1 MSQIERIPP
10 HSIEAEKS
18 VLGACLLDS
27 DITAEVQAILRPE
40 DFYADAHKEIW
51 ATIVSMAE
59 QHSPVDVLTV
69 SEELKK
75 RRTLEMAG
83 GRAYIAELSGEV
95 PSTANAIQYAQIVA
109 EKAILRRLIKTSG
122 DIMDSAFAEQRPT
135 EDILNHAEQSVFEI
149 SQGRTKSGYVALA
162 DVLKENLGI
171 LDELAKNK
179 DGLTGLATGF
189 RDLDKMTAGLQKGNL
204 IILAARPAM
213 GKTSFALSLC
223 HNAATKKDA
232 KILFVSLEMAETEL
246 GSKLLS
252 IESKVDLGK
261 LKVGNV
267 NEDDWKKIYVAVDR
281 LAKAGIYIDTTPG
294 ADIAGIRS
302 RARRLKADKEKGL
315 DLLVVDYLQ
324 LMSID
329 SRTNSLRED
338 ITQLSRQFKQLAR
351 ELDIPIIL
359 LSQLSRKPDERSD
372 HRPMLSD
379 LRESGS
385 IEPDADVVIFLYR
398 DEVYDENTPEPGIAE
413 VIVSKQRS
421 GPTGT
426 VKVAWLA
433 NQTRFAD
440 AVRESTPKPL

>member
-1 MSQIERIPP
+1 
-10 HSIEAEKS
+10 
-18 VLGACLLDS
+18 
-27 DITAEVQAILRPE
+27 
-40 DFYADAHKEIW
+40 
-51 ATIVSMAE
+51 
-59 QHSPVDVLTV
+59 V

-83 GRAYIAELSGEV
+83 GRAYVAELSGEV
-95 PSTANAIQYAQIVA
+95 PSTANAIEYAQIVA
-109 EKAILRRLIKTSG
+109 EKAILRRLIRTSG
-122 DIMDSAFAEQRPT
+122 DIMDSAFAEQKPT
-135 EDILNHAEQSVFEI
+135 EDILNHAEQAVFEI
-149 SQGRTKSGYVALA
+149 SQGRTKSGYVALS
-162 DVLKENLGI
+162 DVLKENLVM
-171 LDELAKNK
+171 LDELSRNK
-179 DGLTGLATGF
+179 DGLTGLSTGF

-213 GKTSFALSLC
+213 GKTSFALSLA
-223 HNAATKKDA
+223 HNAATKKNA

-267 NEDDWKKIYVAVDR
+267 NEDDWKKLYVAVDR
-281 LAKAGIYIDTTPG
+281 LANAGIYIDTTPG

-329 SRTNSLRED
+329 SRSNSLRED
-338 ITQLSRQFKQLAR
+338 VTQLSRQFKQLAR
-351 ELDIPIIL
+351 ELEIPIIL
-359 LSQLSRKPDERSD
+359 LSQLSRKPEERSD

-385 IEPDADVVIFLYR
+385 IEQDADVVLFLYR
-398 DEVYDENTPEPGIAE
+398 DEVYDQNTPEPGIAE
-413 VIVSKQRS
+413 VIIAKQRS

-440 AVRESTPKPL
+440 AARENTPKPL

>member
-18 VLGACLLDS
+18 VLGACLLEKNV
-27 DITAEVQAILRPE
+27 IAEVQAILRPD
-40 DFYADAHKEIW
+40 DFYSDAHKEIW
-51 ATIVSMAE
+51 STIISLSE
-59 QHSPVDVLTV
+59 RSLPVDVLTV

-95 PSTANAIQYAQIVA
+95 PSTANAIEYAQLVA
-109 EKAILRRLIKTSG
+109 EKAILRRLIRTSG
-122 DIMDSAFAEQRPT
+122 EIMDNAFAEARPT
-135 EDILNHAEQSVFEI
+135 EDILNHAEQAVFEI
-149 SQGRTKSGYVALA
+149 SQGRTKSGYVALP
-162 DVLKENLGI
+162 DVLKENLVM
-171 LDELAKNK
+171 LDELSKNK
-179 DGLTGLATGF
+179 DGLTGLSTGF
-189 RDLDKMTAGLQKGNL
+189 RDLDDKTAGLQKGNL

-223 HNAATKKDA
+223 HNAALKKNA
-232 KILFVSLEMAETEL
+232 KIMFVSLEMAETEL

-261 LKVGNV
+261 LKVGNL

-281 LAKAGIYIDTTPG
+281 LAGANIFIDTTPG

-302 RARRLKADKEKGL
+302 RARRLKADKDKGL

-329 SRTNSLRED
+329 SRSSSLREYV
-338 ITQLSRQFKQLAR
+338 TQLSRQFKQLAR

-359 LSQLSRKPDERSD
+359 LSQLSRKPEERSD

-385 IEPDADVVIFLYR
+385 IEQDADVVIFLYR

-413 VIVSKQRS
+413 VIIAKQRS

-426 VKVAWLA
+426 VKVAWLG

-440 AVRESTPKPL
+440 AARESTPKPL

>member
-18 VLGACLLDS
+18 VLGACLLEKNV
-27 DITAEVQAILRPE
+27 IAEIQAILRPD

-51 ATIVSMAE
+51 STIISLSE
-59 QHSPVDVLTV
+59 RSLPVDVLTV

-83 GRAYIAELSGEV
+83 GRSYIAELSGEV
-95 PSTANAIQYAQIVA
+95 PSTANAIEYAQIVA
-109 EKAILRRLIKTSG
+109 EKAILRRLIRTSS
-122 DIMDSAFAEQRPT
+122 DVIDTAFAEQKPT
-135 EDILNHAEQSVFEI
+135 EDILNNAEQAVFEI
-149 SQGRTKSGYVALA
+149 SQGRTKSGYVALP
-162 DVLKENLGI
+162 DVLKENLVM

-223 HNAATKKDA
+223 HNAALKKNA
-232 KILFVSLEMAETEL
+232 KIMFVSLEMAETEL
-246 GSKLLS
+246 GAKLLS

-261 LKVGNV
+261 LKVGNL

-281 LAKAGIYIDTTPG
+281 LAGANIFIDTTPG

-302 RARRLKADKEKGL
+302 RARRLKADKDKGL

-324 LMSID
+324 LTSID
-329 SRTNSLRED
+329 SRSNSLRED
-338 ITQLSRQFKQLAR
+338 VTQLSRQFKQLAR
-351 ELDIPIIL
+351 ELEIPIIL
-359 LSQLSRKPDERSD
+359 LSQLSRKPEERSD

-385 IEPDADVVIFLYR
+385 IEQDADVVIFLYR
-398 DEVYDENTPEPGIAE
+398 DEVYDENTPDPGIAE
-413 VIVSKQRS
+413 VIIAKQRS
-421 GPTGT
+421 GPTGM

-440 AVRESTPKPL
+440 AARESTPKPL

>member
-1 MSQIERIPP
+1 MSPIERIPP

-18 VLGACLLDS
+18 VLGACLLEK
-27 DITAEVQAILRPE
+27 DIIAEIQAILRPD
-40 DFYADAHKEIW
+40 DFYADPHKEIW
-51 ATIVSMAE
+51 STILSLSE
-59 QHSPVDVLTV
+59 RSLPVDVLTV

-83 GRAYIAELSGEV
+83 GRAYVAELSGEV
-95 PSTANAIQYAQIVA
+95 PSTANAIEYAQIVA
-109 EKAILRRLIKTSG
+109 EKAILRRLIRTSG
-122 DIMDSAFAEQRPT
+122 DIMDSAFAEQKPT
-135 EDILNHAEQSVFEI
+135 EDILNHAEQAVFEI
-149 SQGRTKSGYVALA
+149 SQGRTKSGYVALS
-162 DVLKENLGI
+162 DVLKENLVM
-171 LDELAKNK
+171 LDELSRNK
-179 DGLTGLATGF
+179 DGLTGLSTGF

-213 GKTSFALSLC
+213 GKTSFALSLA
-223 HNAATKKDA
+223 HNAATKKNA

-267 NEDDWKKIYVAVDR
+267 NEDDWKKLYVAVDR
-281 LAKAGIYIDTTPG
+281 LANAGIYIDTTPG

-329 SRTNSLRED
+329 SRSNSLRED
-338 ITQLSRQFKQLAR
+338 VTQLSRQFKQLAR
-351 ELDIPIIL
+351 ELEIPIIL
-359 LSQLSRKPDERSD
+359 LSQLSRKPEERSD

-385 IEPDADVVIFLYR
+385 IEQDADVVLFLYR
-398 DEVYDENTPEPGIAE
+398 DEVYDQNTPEPGIAE
-413 VIVSKQRS
+413 VIIAKQRS

-440 AVRESTPKPL
+440 AARENTPKPL

>member
-18 VLGACLLDS
+18 VLGACLLDA
-27 DITAEVQAILRPE
+27 DITTETQAILRPE
-40 DFYADAHKEIW
+40 DFYADAHKEIF
-51 ATIVSMAE
+51 ATILSLAD
-59 QHSPVDVLTV
+59 QRLPVDVLTV

-95 PSTANAIQYAQIVA
+95 PSTANALQYAQIVA
-109 EKAILRRLIKTSG
+109 DKAILRRLIRTSG
-122 DIMDSAFAEQRPT
+122 DIMDAAFAEQKPT
-135 EDILNHAEQSVFEI
+135 EDILNNAEQSVFEI
-149 SQGRTKSGYVALA
+149 SQGRTKSGYVALN
-162 DVLKENLGI
+162 DVLKENLVM

-179 DGLTGLATGF
+179 DGLTGLSTGF
-189 RDLDKMTAGLQKGNL
+189 HELDTKTAGLQKGNL

-223 HNAATKKDA
+223 HNAATKKNA
-232 KILFVSLEMAETEL
+232 KIMFVSLEMAETEL
-246 GSKLLS
+246 GAKLLS

-261 LKVGNV
+261 LKVGNL

-281 LAKAGIYIDTTPG
+281 LASAGIYIDTTPG

-302 RARRLKADKEKGL
+302 RARRLKADKDKGL

-329 SRTNSLRED
+329 SRSSSLRED
-338 ITQLSRQFKQLAR
+338 VTQLSRQFKQLAR

-359 LSQLSRKPDERSD
+359 LSQLSRKPEERSD

-385 IEPDADVVIFLYR
+385 IEQDADVVIFLYR
-398 DEVYDENTPEPGIAE
+398 DEQYDPNTPEPGIAE
-413 VIVSKQRS
+413 IIIAKQRS
-421 GPTGT
+421 GPTGM